1 MNRKLLYSLIGIGVL
16 ILAIIG
22 YHFYAANQAEQQIEM
37 LIEQQTD
44 TANAPVVEYSS
55 LKVTPFSGKVI
66 MRDLTIVMNQHIERA
81 DKLTIDLSYIDA
93 LKFYTG
99 GTEYALE
106 NIYSG
111 KANLINPSYLN
122 QSKQHRVSA
131 EQLQLFFEGQA
142 LDAIRTAVV
151 DTVYSVSQHFRA
163 EGTKLQMEFPNTLVS
178 GLKANTFQYQG
189 SIGPNNIDYWRQGVH
204 EVTMDSLTWTP
215 LASFQENYNFVIKGF
230 GYAPDAIPFKSANFT
245 SKPDSASNRL
255 YIHSELKA
263 ELAQVTAKGYLDPQQ
278 SLAQSQ
284 LEEAS
289 ITIDNF
295 SDSFERVLQ
304 NAQKLFSFSLNQRN
318 GAIIFDIR
326 GTVDDPTV
334 SKKANSLPSDS
345 TEN

>member
-1 MNRKLLYSLIGIGVL
+1 MSRKLLYSLIGIGVL

-66 MRDLTIVMNQHIERA
+66 MRDLTIVMNQHIERS

-106 NIYSG
+106 NIYS
-111 KANLINPSYLN
+111 AEAELVNPSYLN

-163 EGTKLQMEFPNTLVS
+163 QGSKLQMEFPKTLIT

-189 SIGPNNIDYWRQGVH
+189 SIEPNNIDYWKEGVH

-215 LASFQENYNFVIKGF
+215 LASFQESYNFVIQGF
-230 GYAPDAIPFKSANFT
+230 GYAPDAIPFESASFT
-245 SKPDSASNRL
+245 SRPDSASNRL

-263 ELAQVTAKGYLDPQQ
+263 ELAHVTAEGYLNPQQ
-278 SLAQSQ
+278 PFVKSQ
-284 LEEAS
+284 LEEAD
-289 ITIDNF
+289 ITVDNF
-295 SDSFERVLQ
+295 SASFERVLQ
-304 NAQKLFSFSLNQRN
+304 NAEKLFSFSLNQRN
-318 GAIIFDIR
+318 GSIAFDIK
-326 GTVDDPTV
+326 GTMDDPTV
-334 SKKANSLPSDS
+334 NKKANSLPSDS

>member
-1 MNRKLLYSLIGIGVL
+1 MSRKLLYSLIGFGVL

-142 LDAIRTAVV
+142 LDAIRTAVL
-151 DTVYSVSQHFRA
+151 DTAYSVSQHFRA

-189 SIGPNNIDYWRQGVH
+189 SIESNNVDYWRQGVH

-215 LASFQENYNFVIKGF
+215 LASFQENYNFFIKGF
-230 GYAPDAIPFKSANFT
+230 GYAPDAIPFKSASFT

-318 GAIIFDIR
+318 GAIVFDIR
-326 GTVDDPTV
+326 GTMDDPNV
-334 SKKANSLPSDS
+334 SKKANSLPGDS
-345 TEN
+345 TGN

>member
-1 MNRKLLYSLIGIGVL
+1 MSRKLLYSLIGIGVL

-55 LKVTPFSGKVI
+55 IKVTPFSGKVI

-106 NIYSG
+106 NIYS
-111 KANLINPSYLN
+111 AEAELVNPSYLN

-163 EGTKLQMEFPNTLVS
+163 VGSKLQMEFPKTLVT
-178 GLKANTFQYQG
+178 GLKADTFRYQG
-189 SIGPNNIDYWRQGVH
+189 SIEPNDIDYWKQGVH

-215 LASFQENYNFVIKGF
+215 LESFQENYNFVIKGF
-230 GYAPDAIPFKSANFT
+230 GYAPNAIPFKSASLT
-245 SKPDSASNRL
+245 SRPDSTSNRL

-263 ELAQVTAKGYLDPQQ
+263 ELAHLTAKGYLDSRQPFT
-278 SLAQSQ
+278 QSQ
-284 LEEAS
+284 LEETD
-289 ITIDNF
+289 ITVDNF
-295 SDSFERVLQ
+295 SASFERVLQ
-304 NAQKLFSFSLNQRN
+304 NAEKLFSISLNQKN
-318 GAIIFDIR
+318 GSITFDIK
-326 GTVDDPTV
+326 GTIDDPTI
-334 SKKANSLPSDS
+334 SKKANSLPNES